1 MRTKNVQIHAAL
13 ESVYGTAI
21 TLTSAHAIVC
31 TGLKL
36 MPFKG
41 STVSR
46 DLDRGAFGNSPSAHV
61 GVHQGVTFKTELVAS
76 GVLGTAPKWGIL
88 AMASGF
94 NEVTVA
100 VTSVRYVLTSSPDG
114 SLTMGFNI
122 DGQLHL
128 LTGAR
133 GTVKL
138 QFDSQGYPYLE
149 WEFTGLWND
158 PATQAALARVTT
170 GWIKPRPVTFEDTPT
185 VEFYGI
191 TSGWVLKSLKVDV
204 GNKIE
209 YFNNPGEEQVDQ
221 LDREVKG
228 DIELLAP
235 ILSTFNVFTTCKA
248 DTESALKVIHGT
260 VAVNRVIIEGKT
272 QLLSP
277 DYGDDKGRVTIK
289 AGLSFNPTDA
299 NDDEFEIRCAAA

>member
-1 MRTKNVQIHAAL
+1 MRTKNVQIHAAV
-13 ESVYGTAI
+13 ESVYGTAF

-31 TGLKL
+31 TGLKM

-46 DLDRGAFGNSPSAHV
+46 DLDRGAFGNDSSAHV
-61 GVHQGVTFKTELVAS
+61 GVHQGVSFKTELVGS

-88 AMASGF
+88 ALACGF
-94 NEVTVA
+94 NEVISVG
-100 VTSVRYVLTSSPDG
+100 VSVRYVLSSSPDT

-133 GTVKL
+133 GTCKL
-138 QFDSQGYPYLE
+138 KFDSQSYPYLE

-158 PATQAALARVTT
+158 PATVAALARITS
-170 GWIKPRPVTFEDTPT
+170 GWVKPRPVTFQDTPT

-191 TSGWVLKSLKVDV
+191 TSGWAMKSFNVDL

-228 DIELLAP
+228 DIELIAP

-248 DTESALKVIHGT
+248 DTESTLKIIHGT
-260 VAVNRVIIEGKT
+260 VAANRVIMEGKV

-277 DYGDDKGRVTIK
+277 DYADDKGRVTIK
-289 AGLSFNPTDA
+289 AGLSFVPSDA
-299 NDDEFEIRCAAA
+299 NDDEFEIRLAAA